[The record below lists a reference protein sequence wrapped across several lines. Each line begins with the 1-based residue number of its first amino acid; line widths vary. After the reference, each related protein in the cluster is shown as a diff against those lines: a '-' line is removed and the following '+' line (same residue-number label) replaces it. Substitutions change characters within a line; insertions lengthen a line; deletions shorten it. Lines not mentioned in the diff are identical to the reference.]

1 MKKGDI
7 IRSAMNISRYIKVT
21 DIRKGNIFGI
31 YMSKVGNI
39 SEEVR
44 IPQGKYEVLNVHR
57 LSISKEELERISK
70 YDTSISHEA
79 TKNWDS
85 LIDKALE
92 NGVDLIMFYN
102 GHKKVYYTFEGI
114 YRVYQLVWNKART
127 SCKKKPC
134 IKVLLGNLIAIE

>member
-7 IRSAMNISRYIKVT
+7 IRSAMNISRYIHVT
-21 DIRKGNIFGI
+21 DVHGDEIFGI
-31 YMSKVGNI
+31 YMSKIGNI
-39 SEEVR
+39 SEEIR

-79 TKNWDS
+79 TKNWDN

-102 GHKKVYYTFEGI
+102 GRKKVYYTFEGI
-114 YRVYQLVWNKART
+114 YRVYQLVWNKTRT